1 MRHIQIYEDYSE
13 DELNDL
19 LGDLKSV
26 GQTPFKPQ
34 LGKDYGWTTKLLE
47 KNPSLNKSPA
57 SIVGVYFTPE
67 TVNYMIEKGMAS
79 YSGFADKEK
88 SVSFIPEKEWASSYG
103 SYGPGNFRMDHKLSR
118 TIFSGGIP
126 LYHLLGLSGEIH
138 GFGTTSVKSVGKMAR
153 NHCQNQFLEKFK
165 IFTDKKGHL

>member
-1 MRHIQIYEDYSE
+1 MRHIKIYEDYSD
-13 DELNDL
+13 DELTDL

-34 LGKDYGWTTKLLE
+34 LGKDYGWTSKLLE
-47 KNPSLNKSPA
+47 KNPSLGKSPA

-79 YSGFADKEK
+79 YEGFADKEK
-88 SVSFIPEKEWASSYG
+88 SVGFKPAKEWASSYG
-103 SYGPGNFRMDHKLSR
+103 SYGPGNYKMDHRLNR
-118 TIFSGGIP
+118 TIFSGGIT
-126 LYHLLGLSGEIH
+126 LYQLLGFSGDY
-138 GFGTTSVKSVGKMAR
+138 GFGTSNVKAVGKKAR

>member
-1 MRHIQIYEDYSE
+1 MRHIKIYEEYS
-13 DELNDL
+13 DEELQDL
-19 LGDLKSV
+19 MGDLKSV

-34 LGKDYGWTTKLLE
+34 LGKDYGWTSKLLE
-47 KNPSLNKSPA
+47 KNPGLNKSFP

-79 YSGFADKEK
+79 FAGFADKER
-88 SVSFIPEKEWASSYG
+88 SVDFNPSKEWASSYG
-103 SYGPGNFRMDHKLSR
+103 SYGPGFNRMDHKLNR

-126 LYHLLGLSGEIH
+126 LYQLWGFSGDY
-138 GFGTTSVKSVGKMAR
+138 GFGTSNVKAVGKKAR

-165 IFTDKKGHL
+165 IFTDKEGHI

>member
-1 MRHIQIYEDYSE
+1 MKHIKIYENYSD
-13 DELNDL
+13 DELTDL

-34 LGKDYGWTTKLLE
+34 LGRDYGWTSKLLE
-47 KNPSLNKSPA
+47 KNPGLNKSFP

-88 SVSFIPEKEWASSYG
+88 SVSFIPENEWASPYG
-103 SYGPGNFRMDHKLSR
+103 SYGPGFNRMDHKLSR

-126 LYHLLGLSGEIH
+126 LYHLLGLSGDY
-138 GFGTTSVKSVGKMAR
+138 GFGTTSVKAVGKKAR
-153 NHCQNQFLEKFK
+153 NHCQNQFIEKFK
-165 IFTDKKGHL
+165 IFTDKEGHL

>member
-1 MRHIQIYEDYSE
+1 MRHIQIYEEYS
-13 DELNDL
+13 DEELQDL
-19 LGDLKSV
+19 MGDLKSV

-34 LGKDYGWTTKLLE
+34 LGKDYGWTSKLLE
-47 KNPSLNKSPA
+47 KNPGLNKSFP

-79 YSGFADKEK
+79 YEGFADKEK
-88 SVSFIPEKEWASSYG
+88 SVGFKPAKEWASSYG
-103 SYGPGNFRMDHKLSR
+103 SYGPGFNRMDHRLNR

-126 LYHLLGLSGEIH
+126 LYQLWGFSGDY
-138 GFGTTSVKSVGKMAR
+138 GFGTSNVKAVGKKAR

-165 IFTDKKGHL
+165 NFTDKEGHL